1 MEQRPAIKT
10 ALPRHRYQIGD
21 YGATVLGDIDS
32 DDPHAYRWILALVPM
47 GAQAPSLYVCCQRAA
62 PERAASGAYDLRV
75 VSEAITDVV
84 DTADHWGDLD
94 SFSEQALDLACQVL
108 GLKQEMIVKL
118 M

>member
-1 MEQRPAIKT
+1 
-10 ALPRHRYQIGD
+10 
-21 YGATVLGDIDS
+21 
-32 DDPHAYRWILALVPM
+32 
-47 GAQAPSLYVCCQRAA
+47 
-62 PERAASGAYDLRV
+62 V